1 MNKNY
6 TEEMFT
12 NACPFDN
19 PYQGKGRRMLFV
31 CSAGM
36 LRSPTAAKVAIGL
49 GYNARSCGS
58 HEEYALIPLSANL
71 ITWAESIFFVNE
83 ENFDRACQTFY
94 SARDILSMLQNKSEV
109 WDLEDVYE
117 YNSPTLVTKITKLLA

>member
-1 MNKNY
+1 MNTTY

-19 PYQGKGRRMLFV
+19 PYQGKGRRIVFV
-31 CSAGM
+31 CSAGL

-71 ITWAESIFFVNE
+71 VNWAESIFFVNPA
-83 ENFDRACQTFY
+83 NFERACQTFY
-94 SARDILSMLQNKSEV
+94 SDKYTLAMLQDKSNV
-109 WDLEDVYE
+109 WDLEDIYE
-117 YNSPTLVTKITKLLA
+117 YNSPTLVAEITKLLA